1 MLIVRSLFWIV
12 CVSLLLAGGNGL
24 PAFYGDRPGS
34 DYVNEASPAYRS
46 AERVVA
52 SVSQLDG
59 WCLSHEKVCDVSST
73 AGHLAL
79 RLVDGAARWTISQLA
94 ATTQRIAADE
104 NSEKAARSG
113 ETAGVS
119 LLDGITDLLYDEN
132 EELDDIG

>member
-1 MLIVRSLFWIV
+1 MLIVRALFWIV

-34 DYVNEASPAYRS
+34 DYVNEASPAYNS

-52 SVSQLDG
+52 SVSQLNG
-59 WCLSHEKVCDVSST
+59 WCLSHEKICNVSST
-73 AGHLAL
+73 AGHLTL

-94 ATTQRIAADE
+94 STTRKIADGE
-104 NSEKAARSG
+104 NRAKAPGSG
-113 ETAGVS
+113 ETAEAS
-119 LLDGITDLLYDEN
+119 LFDGITDLLYDEN